1 MDTPQ
6 PAAVT
11 QEDIHAWLT
20 EIRDLK
26 NTVAAL
32 RNALEQELDDKKKCV
47 QEALTASSTE
57 IAQLKSTAAALRE
70 ALEQTRLD
78 RDKAV
83 QEEVRN
89 VARAVMHAVGE
100 LRANRLSRPDVELSS
115 PRPK

>member
-6 PAAVT
+6 PASVT

-32 RNALEQELDDKKKCV
+32 RNALEQELDDKKKSV

-57 IAQLKSTAAALRE
+57 IAQLKSTAGRFARGVGAGAHRPRQSS
-70 ALEQTRLD
+70 AGRH
-78 RDKAV
+78 RD
-83 QEEVRN
+83 
-89 VARAVMHAVGE
+89 GE
-100 LRANRLSRPDVELSS
+100 P
-115 PRPK
+115 

>member
-32 RNALEQELDDKKKCV
+32 RNALEQ
-47 QEALTASSTE
+47 AR
-57 IAQLKSTAAALRE
+57 I
-70 ALEQTRLD
+70 D

-83 QEEVRN
+83 QDAIVTANHEIVQLRSAASALRDALELERQDKERSVQDASRTTRDEIQQLKAT
-89 VARAVMHAVGE
+89 VATLRDQLEATRAA
-100 LRANRLSRPDVELSS
+100 S
-115 PRPK
+115 